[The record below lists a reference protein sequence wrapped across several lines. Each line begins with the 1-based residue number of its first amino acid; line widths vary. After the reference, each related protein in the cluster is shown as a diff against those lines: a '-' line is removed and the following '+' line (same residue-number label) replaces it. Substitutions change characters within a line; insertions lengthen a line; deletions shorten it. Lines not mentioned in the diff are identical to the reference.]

1 MRNNF
6 GHANMN
12 PMEEEKR
19 QYGAN
24 YLLKGDVGEEKA
36 AETNGLVR
44 KLIEDG
50 GGLITQENGLQKQ
63 NLNYF
68 MEKHDTAYFGSL
80 KFIFPPEKIQNL
92 KKSLEKIGLLRVLL
106 TQENQKRETVR
117 NPLRRRVIR
126 RPIAKESLPTEEGV
140 KKELAP
146 TRVERV
152 EPLLQVEEIDKK
164 LEEILGE

>member
-24 YLLKGDVGEEKA
+24 YLLRGDTEEEKA

-44 KLIEDG
+44 KLIEDE

-63 NLNYF
+63 NLSYF
-68 MEKHDTAYFGSL
+68 MEKHDTAYLGSL

-106 TQENQKRETVR
+106 TQENQKKETAR
-117 NPLRRRVIR
+117 RPLRRHTIR
-126 RPIAKESLPTEEGV
+126 RPAAKEYPPTTEEGV
-140 KKELAP
+140 KKEP
-146 TRVERV
+146 
-152 EPLLQVEEIDKK
+152 PLQVEEIDKK

>member
-24 YLLKGDVGEEKA
+24 YLLRGDIGEEKA
-36 AETNGLVR
+36 AETNALVR
-44 KLIEDG
+44 KLIEDS
-50 GGLITQENGLQKQ
+50 GGLISQENGLQKQ
-63 NLNYF
+63 NLSYSIK
-68 MEKHDTAYFGSL
+68 KHDTAYFGSI

-106 TQENQKRETVR
+106 TQENQKKETVKY
-117 NPLRRRVIR
+117 PLRRRTIR
-126 RPIAKESLPTEEGV
+126 RPAAKEYPPTEEGV
-140 KKELAP
+140 KKEP
-146 TRVERV
+146 
-152 EPLLQVEEIDKK
+152 PLQVEEIDKK